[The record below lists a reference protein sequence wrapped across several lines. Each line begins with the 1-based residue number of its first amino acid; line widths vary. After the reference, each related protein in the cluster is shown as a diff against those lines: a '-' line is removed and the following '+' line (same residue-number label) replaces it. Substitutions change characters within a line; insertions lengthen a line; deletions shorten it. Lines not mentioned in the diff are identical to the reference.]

1 MTRIELKNLSYT
13 YANQVAQAAVLRN
26 VSLAI
31 ESGELVALVGPSGS
45 GKSTLVS
52 LLGGMLRPPPE
63 SLYFDG
69 IDVSRLTEHER
80 ALLRNQHLGFVFQQ
94 FHLVPR
100 MRILDN
106 ILLPAT
112 CSPAGVAAQALAG
125 RAKELASQFGVQD
138 CLQKLPNQLSGG
150 QQQRVAIARALLM
163 NPRIIIA
170 DEPTGSLDSDNG
182 REIMRL
188 LEDANEAGTT
198 VIIVTHD
205 HDIAKR
211 CPRIIEMR
219 DGKVT
224 ADRSS
229 DRLSGC
235 ATPHSRVLKD
245 EGLPALQHTYRR
257 NLLDWRSLSLVF
269 LNLRRNWLRS
279 LLTMLG
285 VAVGIAAVL
294 AMTTLGEY
302 TKRSILSS
310 YEILG
315 ANKISFRA
323 WPNWEKK
330 ASDQVKEE
338 FEEFTERDISTVASL
353 FTDVEMLAPEI
364 TAWRSSALAGGLK
377 MESINLRGVGAA
389 YLTITNREIARGTGI
404 SARQVELASPVC
416 VLGHEVVSQIFRRVE
431 PLGAVLFIN
440 SGDNLFSCRVVG
452 VLAHVSLPDAKP
464 QPDEQV
470 FIPYTYA
477 QLVISNPWE
486 RLVSSVIG
494 RVKSGTD
501 VERLSK
507 GIKSYFEVKYGK
519 SVRFN
524 VGGDEVLISQAKRF
538 LSIFSL
544 LLGSIA
550 GVALL
555 IAGTGLTNMMLVAV
569 AERYR
574 EIGIRKAV
582 GATDASIMRLFLGES
597 ISLCLVAGIFGLI
610 LGFAVYET
618 LIWLAS
624 QATEKVT
631 FAWILLPSAFGLSF
645 VGIVAIGLLSGIVPA
660 IRARRLQIVE
670 ALRSE

>member
-1 MTRIELKNLSYT
+1 MTRIEIKKMSYT
-13 YANQVAQAAVLRN
+13 YTHQVTQAAVLRD
-26 VSLAI
+26 VSLTI
-31 ESGELVALVGPSGS
+31 EPGEMMALVGPSGS

-52 LLGGMLRPPPE
+52 LLGGMLRPPPA
-63 SLYFDG
+63 SLFFAG
-69 IDVSRLTEHER
+69 VDVSSLSEQER
-80 ALLRNQHLGFVFQQ
+80 ALLRNQCFGFVFQQ

-100 MRILDN
+100 MRVLDN

-112 CSPAGVAAQALAG
+112 CSPVGVATDALAL
-125 RAKELASQFGVQD
+125 RAKDLARQFGVQD
-138 CLQKLPNQLSGG
+138 CLNKLPNQLSGG

-170 DEPTGSLDSDNG
+170 DEPTGSLDSENG

-188 LEDANEAGTT
+188 LEDANRAGTT

-205 HDIAKR
+205 LDVAKR
-211 CPRIIEMR
+211 CHRMVEIR

-224 ADRSS
+224 ADRTS
-229 DRLSGC
+229 LY
-235 ATPHSRVLKD
+235 ATPQSPVARD
-245 EGLPALQHTYRR
+245 EGLPTLAHKIKRTP
-257 NLLDWRSLSLVF
+257 LDWRSLSLVF

-285 VAVGIAAVL
+285 VAVGIASVL

-302 TKRSILSS
+302 TKQSILAS

-338 FEEFTERDISTVASL
+338 FEEFTKRDMTTVESL
-353 FTDVEMLAPEI
+353 FPDIEMLAPEI
-364 TAWRSSALAGGLK
+364 TAWRASALAGGLT

-389 YLTITNREIARGTGI
+389 YLAITNRELIRGTAI
-404 SARQVELASPVC
+404 SSRQVELASPVC
-416 VLGHEVVSQIFRRVE
+416 VLGHEVVGQLFRRE
-431 PLGAVLFIN
+431 DPLGAVLFIN
-440 SGDNLFSCRVVG
+440 SGDNLFSCRVIG

-477 QLVISNPWE
+477 QQVMGNPWE
-486 RLVSSVIG
+486 RRVSSVIG

-555 IAGTGLTNMMLVAV
+555 IAGTGLTNMMLVSV

-582 GATDASIMRLFLGES
+582 GATNASIMMLFLGES
-597 ISLCLVAGIFGLI
+597 LWLCLIAGVFGLF

-624 QATEKVT
+624 QATDKVT
-631 FAWILLPSAFGLSF
+631 FTWILLPSAFALSF